1 MSTRWSQLFSAL
13 RRKAPLLT
21 ACIGASTLVVF
32 HRALF
37 TSEIFI
43 SRDIQRV
50 YYPLKQYW
58 AQRVLHGELPQWY
71 PYDGLGQPFI
81 GMVIS
86 GTFHPLNVLY
96 LLLPLELALK
106 VNVLV
111 CYPIAFLGVYLFAR
125 RYRCGF
131 GAAVLAGLL
140 FSFNGYMLC
149 ITNNLLYLVAAA
161 TFPWAFW
168 AADRFFEGPTLR
180 RATCAA
186 GLTTLVL
193 LAGDA
198 QSFAI
203 CAAGVVVI
211 GLLRH
216 QKGGWLPEAARIGGV
231 LALTLLFSSVQLL
244 PTLALVGQAISS
256 RQPLENALLWSL
268 HPLRLL
274 EMIWG
279 PIFGGQTA
287 TDLSFAIDSNLLKTG
302 MTTLWVESIHLGL
315 PAFVLALTGWAACPN
330 RYRVRIASICVALLI
345 LLALGKYVG
354 LYTLFFKLF
363 WFWRAFRYPEKFLP
377 YLYFA
382 ISIAAALGAQRIL
395 EDVRVRSGAALG
407 MALAAALSAGL
418 WAAERGGW
426 LFSRHLVASL
436 WQGLAPE
443 EVMIRLH
450 HTFLTA
456 TLQSSVVSSLAC
468 AAIIWVLHGPTRT
481 GLLAAF
487 VFVDLAL
494 ANEPLI
500 ELTFPNLLHT
510 PTAFVTAILRREGS
524 ARLGGDRVYAA
535 VEAHEIS
542 ITPHLPIPDQYVI
555 SVATALFP
563 DTPAMWG
570 LESAEAY
577 LPAASLRMHRL
588 ADAGLS
594 YLGFNGNFNVRYT
607 AINRKLFERQGLD
620 PDWVIAEHPRF
631 HLLLLRNPNT
641 EARVALKRAYCVPN
655 AEAAMAEIVKGKLN
669 FATDA
674 VVECAEGV
682 PTIASSHNV
691 EGTANLVSYQHERI
705 DIQTD
710 APAEA
715 LLVLNDAF
723 YSGWSATI
731 DGNETR
737 ILPVN
742 HAVRGV
748 SLPGGKH
755 RVVFTY
761 RTPGL
766 GWGALITFSSL
777 AACLLYA
784 LFARRISAEG
794 YQKTSQLRTPD

>member
-1 MSTRWSQLFSAL
+1 VSARRSQLFSAF
-13 RRKAPLLT
+13 RREVPLLA
-21 ACIGASTLVVF
+21 ACIGVSTLVAL
-32 HRALF
+32 HRAFF
-37 TSEIFI
+37 TNEIFI
-43 SRDIQRV
+43 SRDMQRV

-58 AQRVLHGELPQWY
+58 AQRVLHGEIPQWY

-96 LLLPLELALK
+96 LLFPLEIALK
-106 VNVLV
+106 ANVLV
-111 CYPIAFLGVYLFAR
+111 CYPIAFLGIYFFAR
-125 RYRCGF
+125 RYRCTF
-131 GAAVLAGLL
+131 GPAVLAGLL

-168 AADRFFEGPTLR
+168 AADRFFERATVW

-193 LAGDA
+193 FAGDA
-198 QSFAI
+198 QSFVI

-211 GLLRH
+211 GLMRH
-216 QKGGWLPEAARIGGV
+216 QKGAWLSEATRIGGV
-231 LALTLLFSSVQLL
+231 LAFTLLFSSVQLL

-279 PIFGGQTA
+279 PIFGGETA
-287 TDLSFAIDSNLLKTG
+287 TDVSFAIDAKLLKTG

-315 PAFVLALTGWAACPN
+315 PAFVLALTGWAAGQN
-330 RYRVRIASICVALLI
+330 RYRVRIASICVALLV
-345 LLALGKYVG
+345 LLALGKYIG
-354 LYTLFFKLF
+354 LYTLLFKLL

-377 YLYFA
+377 YLYFV
-382 ISIAAALGAQRIL
+382 ISIAAALGAQRIV
-395 EDVRVRSGAALG
+395 EDGRVRSRAALG
-407 MALAAALSAGL
+407 MGLAAALSASL

-436 WQGLAPE
+436 WQGLTPE
-443 EVMIRLH
+443 EALNRLH

-456 TLQSSVVSSLAC
+456 TLQSSVVSICAC
-468 AAIIWVLHGPTRT
+468 AAMIWVLHGPVRT

-487 VFVDLAL
+487 AFADLAL

-510 PTAFVTAILRREGS
+510 PTAFVTAILGREGS
-524 ARLGGDRVYAA
+524 ARLGGDRVYSA
-535 VEAHEIS
+535 VQMHEIP
-542 ITPHLPIPDQYVI
+542 ITPNLPIPDQYAI
-555 SVATALFP
+555 SVATALLP

-594 YLGFNGNFNVRYT
+594 YLGFNGNLNVRYT
-607 AINRKLFERQGLD
+607 AIHRKLFERQGLN

-631 HLLLLRNPNT
+631 HLLLLRNSNT
-641 EARVALKRAYCVPN
+641 EARVALKHPYCVPN
-655 AEAAMAEIVKGKLN
+655 AEAAMAEIVKGRLN
-669 FATDA
+669 FATHA

-682 PTIASSHNV
+682 RTIASSHGV
-691 EGTANLVSYQHERI
+691 EGKANLLSYQPERI

-710 APAEA
+710 APADA
-715 LLVLNDAF
+715 LLLLNDAF
-723 YSGWSATI
+723 YSGWSVTI
-731 DGNETR
+731 DGNETS
-737 ILPVN
+737 ILPAN

-748 SLPGGKH
+748 SLPRGKH

-784 LFARRISAEG
+784 LFTRRISAEG
-794 YQKTSQLRTPD
+794 YQKTSDLRTPG